1 MRQREELELLKRRI
15 AAIFALILLAFG
27 VLVFGFWNHQIAQS
41 PRYRQLAERN
51 RIRDIPLAAPRGSIL
66 DREFRIIADS
76 RSSYNLMLT
85 RENSP
90 RHPEETIAILASGIE
105 ASERELLRWFE
116 PHRDEP
122 EYKAIPLKEDLSLA
136 DIAYVKAHRYEL
148 PEISLEFEPRRRY
161 ERGELAALL
170 LGYLGEISQ
179 DELGTDEFPGRRA
192 GDLVGKSGLERQYD
206 ALLQGKDGLR
216 RVIVNNYG
224 REMGTLAEVKPVPGQ
239 DLVTTL
245 DLDLQLAAEQAMAE
259 RTGVAVAIDPLTGE
273 VLALVSRPAFDPTV
287 FARGIRLDEWEALVS
302 DPRKPLRNRAIQNR
316 YSPGSVFKIFMTAA
330 GLEELAI
337 VPDDVLFCPGAA
349 VFYGNRFD
357 CWKGGGHGRI
367 ALHDALVH
375 SCNVFFYNVGYR
387 LGIDAISSHAITM
400 GLGRKTGID
409 LPSEDAGIMPSE
421 EWRQRV
427 SNTQWYP
434 GETISV
440 SIGQGPVNVTPLQLT
455 WAVGGLVTGGQLH
468 QPHLVDPGFLR
479 GLGVEVPDLRYER
492 YPVQE
497 STVQIVR
504 QALWGGVNEL
514 GTGTR
519 ARVRGFDVAG
529 KTGTAQVVRKEIYDR
544 VGEEFEDHAWFVGFA
559 PFDDPQ
565 IAVGVFVE
573 NGGHGGAAAAP
584 VAQAVMQVYFDK
596 KEDGVTDN
604 RGGELDRLGQ

>member
-1 MRQREELELLKRRI
+1 
-15 AAIFALILLAFG
+15 
-27 VLVFGFWNHQIAQS
+27 
-41 PRYRQLAERN
+41 
-51 RIRDIPLAAPRGSIL
+51 
-66 DREFRIIADS
+66 
-76 RSSYNLMLT
+76 
-85 RENSP
+85 
-90 RHPEETIAILASGIE
+90 
-105 ASERELLRWFE
+105 
-116 PHRDEP
+116 
-122 EYKAIPLKEDLSLA
+122 
-136 DIAYVKAHRYEL
+136 
-148 PEISLEFEPRRRY
+148 
-161 ERGELAALL
+161 
-170 LGYLGEISQ
+170 
-179 DELGTDEFPGRRA
+179 
-192 GDLVGKSGLERQYD
+192 
-206 ALLQGKDGLR
+206 
-216 RVIVNNYG
+216 
-224 REMGTLAEVKPVPGQ
+224 
-239 DLVTTL
+239 
-245 DLDLQLAAEQAMAE
+245 
-259 RTGVAVAIDPLTGE
+259 
-273 VLALVSRPAFDPTV
+273 
-287 FARGIRLDEWEALVS
+287 
-302 DPRKPLRNRAIQNR
+302 
-316 YSPGSVFKIFMTAA
+316 VFKIFMTAA
-330 GLEELAI
+330 GLEDLAI

-387 LGIDAISSHAITM
+387 LGIDAISSHAMAM

-479 GLGVEVPDLRYER
+479 GLGVDVPNLRYER

-573 NGGHGGAAAAP
+573 NGGHGGEAAAP
-584 VAQAVMQVYFDK
+584 VARAVMQVYFDK